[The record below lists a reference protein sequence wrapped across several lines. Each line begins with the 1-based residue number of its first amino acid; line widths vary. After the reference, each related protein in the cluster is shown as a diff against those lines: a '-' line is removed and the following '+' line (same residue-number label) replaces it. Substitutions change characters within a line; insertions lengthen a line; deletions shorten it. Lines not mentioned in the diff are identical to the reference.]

1 LKILHLNISDMGGGA
16 ARAAYRIHRSL
27 VERSV
32 AHGLT
37 SLMRVISQLSDDP
50 TVISGPPAGQSPIW
64 RRLQPRIA
72 QHARRGFRTGNS
84 TLHSIA
90 WPSTGLGSELKQCH
104 RHGQADLVH
113 VHWLGNSTLSIE
125 EIGRLPMPLVWTL
138 HDQWAFCGA
147 EHYTSPPQP
156 DETGSSDERFAA
168 SYSPASRPA
177 HEAGPDLNRRT
188 WLRKRRAW
196 GRPIHIVCPSQ
207 WLADCAR
214 RSTLMGNTSIT
225 VIPNPIHLD
234 VWAPCDQAQARA
246 LLGLPTDRPL
256 VLFGAMGGSADPRK
270 GADLL
275 LEALKRLRSQVAG
288 TPLEQLELVV
298 FGHSRPAHPPDLDF
312 PIHYSGHLHDDL
324 SLRLLYAAAD
334 VFVIPS
340 RQDNLPNTGLEAHA
354 CGTPVV
360 AFATG
365 GLVDIVHDR
374 VTGALAEPFDPA
386 SLAAAIRWVL
396 EDPQRRRQLGAAA
409 RQRAER
415 LWDPKRVAGL
425 YAEVYGQAMEGG
437 GRHRSLKPPL
447 R

>member
-1 LKILHLNISDMGGGA
+1 MNILHVNASDIIGGA
-16 ARAAYRIHRSL
+16 ARAAYRIHHSL
-27 VERSV
+27 VEHGE

-37 SLMRVISQLSDDP
+37 SQMRVIAKSSDDP
-50 TVISGPPAGQSPIW
+50 TVIGGAIPQNTLW
-64 RRLQPRIA
+64 RRIHPRIT
-72 QHARRGFRTGNS
+72 QRTRRGFRTDNPV
-84 TLHSIA
+84 LHTFA
-90 WPSTGLGSELKQCH
+90 WPASGLGSELIL
-104 RHGQADLVH
+104 RHQQHQLNLVH
-113 VHWLGNSTLSIE
+113 LHWVGFSTLSIE

-147 EHYTSPPQP
+147 EHYTSPPLP
-156 DETGSSDERFAA
+156 GETASSDERFAEG
-168 SYSPASRPA
+168 YSPDSRPT
-177 HEAGPDLNRRT
+177 HEGGPDLNRRT

-196 GRPIHIVCPSQ
+196 CRPIHIVCPSQ

-214 RSTLMGNTSIT
+214 RSTLMSDWPIK
-225 VIPNPIHLD
+225 VIPNPVDLT

-246 LLGLPTDRPL
+246 LLGLPPERPL

-275 LEALKRLRSQVAG
+275 LEALQHLRSQVAG
-288 TPLEQLELVV
+288 TPLEQLELLV
-298 FGHSRPAHPPDLDF
+298 FGQSRPAEPPDLGF

-365 GLVDIVHDR
+365 GLVDIIDNQI
-374 VTGALAEPFDPA
+374 TGVLAKPFDPL

-396 EDPQRRRQLGAAA
+396 EDPQRRWQLGQAA

-415 LWDPKRVAGL
+415 LWDPADLAGPYKNL
-425 YAEVYGQAMEGG
+425 YGQALENLNAK
-437 GRHRSLKPPL
+437 RD
-447 R
+447 